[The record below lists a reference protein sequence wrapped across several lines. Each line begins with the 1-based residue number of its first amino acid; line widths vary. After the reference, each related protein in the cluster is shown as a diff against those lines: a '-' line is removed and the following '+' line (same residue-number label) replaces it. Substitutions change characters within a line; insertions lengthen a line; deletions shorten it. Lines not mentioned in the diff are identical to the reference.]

1 MTHPQPI
8 ARIESLDFEGRG
20 VAHVDGKTLFIDGG
34 LPYETVRY
42 SSYRKKPSY
51 ENADAVQ
58 VLNASF
64 MRTTPRC
71 PHFGVCGGCSMQHVE
86 FSAQVR
92 PRSVQVGETQDGK
105 VEIRA
110 GLAEG
115 EMLVTPLL

>member
-86 FSAQVR
+86 FSAQVANKQR
-92 PRSVQVGETQDGK
+92 VLEDN
-105 VEIRA
+105 
-110 GLAEG
+110 LAHIG
-115 EMLVTPLL
+115 RVTPEVILPPIYGPT